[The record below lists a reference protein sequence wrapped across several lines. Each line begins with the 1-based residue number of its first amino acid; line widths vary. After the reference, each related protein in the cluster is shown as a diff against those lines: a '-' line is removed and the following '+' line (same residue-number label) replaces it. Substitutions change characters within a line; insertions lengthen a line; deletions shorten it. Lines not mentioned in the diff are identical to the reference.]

1 MEFLQL
7 PEGGHVLL
15 TNTGVDDHRYGSAG
29 AGASAPPSADLMEL
43 VGRAERVAGP
53 LPRPRGK
60 QARRLRQAAAR
71 EADHRARTAEAAS
84 EKKGGA
90 GGAQQADGLL
100 ANCAVS

>member
-15 TNTGVDDHRYGSAG
+15 TNTGGDYHSSNDG
-29 AGASAPPSADLMEL
+29 AAANAPPSPDILELMSQ
-43 VGRAERVAGP
+43 AARVAGP

-71 EADHRARTAEAAS
+71 EKDTQSRAAAS
-84 EKKGGA
+84 EKKGE
-90 GGAQQADGLL
+90 GGSEQADGLL
-100 ANCAVS
+100 ANCLVS

>member
-15 TNTGVDDHRYGSAG
+15 TNTGGDHHSSNGG
-29 AGASAPPSADLMEL
+29 AAANPPPSPDILELMSQ
-43 VGRAERVAGP
+43 VERVAGP

-71 EADHRARTAEAAS
+71 EADLQSRAATNG
-84 EKKGGA
+84 KKGE
-90 GGAQQADGLL
+90 GGAQQLQQTDGPL
-100 ANCAVS
+100 ASCLVS